1 MSASSLLAPGRG
13 IKRGI
18 ASLLRGV
25 VPLGLRQRAA
35 VWVGRQAW
43 IPHRQWRAA
52 SLVSDLAGRDPEAYH
67 RFLWSHHLAYAESY
81 EPQLRFG
88 RDKIKPDR
96 HQLFD
101 DLRAFLLERGLA
113 PERDVRS
120 ILEVGCSL
128 GHLLRFM
135 ETDLFPAA
143 QVLEG
148 FDIDEH
154 AVRSGNAWLAG
165 QGSRVRL
172 STADMTRMDAALPSD
187 ARYDIVLCAGVLMYL
202 REEQAAAVV
211 QAILPRAAKLLVMT
225 GLAHPRMDNREL
237 ARSEPRSR
245 DGAFRHNLDAMVERA
260 GGKVRF
266 RRWAASA
273 PLGWNPPYFVFCDR
287 QGD

>member
-1 MSASSLLAPGRG
+1 
-13 IKRGI
+13 
-18 ASLLRGV
+18 
-25 VPLGLRQRAA
+25 
-35 VWVGRQAW
+35 
-43 IPHRQWRAA
+43 
-52 SLVSDLAGRDPEAYH
+52 
-67 RFLWSHHLAYAESY
+67 
-81 EPQLRFG
+81 
-88 RDKIKPDR
+88 
-96 HQLFD
+96 
-101 DLRAFLLERGLA
+101 
-113 PERDVRS
+113 
-120 ILEVGCSL
+120 
-128 GHLLRFM
+128 M

-202 REEQAAAVV
+202 GEEQAAGVV
-211 QAILPRAAKLLVMT
+211 QAILSRAAKLLVIT